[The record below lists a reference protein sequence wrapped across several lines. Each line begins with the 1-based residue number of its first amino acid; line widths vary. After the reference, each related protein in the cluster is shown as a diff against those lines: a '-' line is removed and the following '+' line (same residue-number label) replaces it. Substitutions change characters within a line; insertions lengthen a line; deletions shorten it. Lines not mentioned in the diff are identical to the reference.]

1 MLSWVM
7 FICIEYDTI
16 LSLITPHAC
25 GRGKVIVS
33 IVVVVDAFHTKFA
46 RSRGQGVIA
55 SNNIIYRNYVRNGEK
70 STVFSFSTR
79 AYAGQGLSIKRLQ
92 IVLFFLSAMSINCAY
107 LDHTSC
113 FDCACSRSIDGSSS
127 QKCTADVRKCSI
139 ALQCMWGMS
148 SSKYA
153 GCSYKIL
160 LIL

>member
-25 GRGKVIVS
+25 GRGKVIFS
-33 IVVVVDAFHTKFA
+33 IIVVVDAFHTKFA
-46 RSRGQGVIA
+46 RSRGQGVVA

-92 IVLFFLSAMSINCAY
+92 IVLFFIGHVYQPCLLRPHQLFRLCMLKVNRWVIKSEMY
-107 LDHTSC
+107 
-113 FDCACSRSIDGSSS
+113 SR
-127 QKCTADVRKCSI
+127 C
-139 ALQCMWGMS
+139 
-148 SSKYA
+148 
-153 GCSYKIL
+153 
-160 LIL
+160 